1 MRFQFASRGCP
12 AAARQHNVR
21 INLQNEVGKT
31 PLYEALSY
39 YAYSSGKLQGVWL
52 RDLVIYIL
60 LLWNFWALS
69 YFK

>member
-1 MRFQFASRGCP
+1 MRGDFDVCLKERNMHFGSLDESAKLRCV
-12 AAARQHNVR
+12 HC
-21 INLQNEVGKT
+21 T
-31 PLYEALSY
+31 
-39 YAYSSGKLQGVWL
+39 SGKLQGVWL

>member
-1 MRFQFASRGCP
+1 MRKQGIDESVGVLRYHIRPLTLSAMGGIP
-12 AAARQHNVR
+12 DVLR
-21 INLQNEVGKT
+21 I
-31 PLYEALSY
+31 A
-39 YAYSSGKLQGVWL
+39 SGKLQGVWL